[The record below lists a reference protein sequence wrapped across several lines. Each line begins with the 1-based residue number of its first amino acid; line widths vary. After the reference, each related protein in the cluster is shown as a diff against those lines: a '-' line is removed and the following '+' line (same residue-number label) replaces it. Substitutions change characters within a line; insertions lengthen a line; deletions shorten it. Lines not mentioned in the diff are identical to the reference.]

1 MFRRLALSTFAALA
15 LSAAPA
21 VAHGGPGHHGPGHGH
36 GGHGHGHGHH
46 HGPKPPKPPKTVDL
60 QVLGIND
67 LHGNLEPTTV
77 SNQAA
82 GGVAYL
88 GSYLAAARAANPDG
102 TITVHAGDTVGA
114 SPLISSWFHD
124 EPTVEATNL
133 MGLDAGTVGN
143 HEFDEGGTEM
153 LRLIRGGHRDDGK
166 QLKGGVDTS
175 DPDYAGADYPYVS
188 ANVTYADSGRY
199 VLPPFTIVKRE
210 GVRVGIIGVTTTE
223 TPSIVVPDAVAPFR
237 FGDLSDAVNKQ
248 VKVLNKLG
256 VHTIVVLAHA
266 GGFQDPGKD
275 PAGEILTETAQMS
288 PDVDLVVAGHTHS
301 YLNTKVNNALVVQAY
316 KYGTAFDKVTLTV
329 DRRTKDVTASSADV
343 VTTYDDAVAPQADL
357 QSLVQTFKD
366 RIAPVSTRVV
376 GTAQAPATR
385 TTTAAGES
393 ALGDLIADAQAHGA
407 GAQIALMNPGG
418 IRADLKAGQLTF
430 GDLFAVQPFDNGL
443 VRMTLTGAQ
452 LKAVL
457 EQQFRATAG
466 DDKILQVSGLKVTYD
481 RTRAEGDRITA
492 LTLADGTAIDPAAS
506 YTVAC
511 NSFLATGGDGFTVFK
526 DGTGVTSFGT
536 DVDALEGYVESLP
549 QPFAIPDPTSSPRI
563 VKTA

>member
-1 MFRRLALSTFAALA
+1 VLRIALSTFAVLALA
-15 LSAAPA
+15 AAPA
-21 VAHGGPGHHGPGHGH
+21 QAHGGH
-36 GGHGHGHGHH
+36 GGHSGHGHGHH
-46 HGPKPPKPPKTVDL
+46 HPPKPPKTVQL
-60 QVLGIND
+60 QVLGVND
-67 LHGNLEPTTV
+67 LHGNLEPSLV
-77 SNQAA
+77 SDKAA

-88 GSYLAAARAANPDG
+88 GSYLAAAKAANPRG

-124 EPTVEATNL
+124 EPTIEATNL
-133 MGLDAGTVGN
+133 MGLDVGTVGN
-143 HEFDEGGTEM
+143 HEFDEGGPEM

-175 DPDYAGADYPYVS
+175 DPNYAGADYPYVS
-188 ANVTYADSGRY
+188 ANVTYASNGKY

-210 GVRVGIIGVTTTE
+210 GVKVGIIGVTTTE
-223 TPSIVVPDAVAPFR
+223 TPSIVVPDAVAPFK

-256 VHTIVVLAHA
+256 IHTIVVLAHA
-266 GGFQDPGKD
+266 GGYQDPGKD
-275 PAGEILTETAQMS
+275 PAGEILTETAQMG

-301 YLNTKVNNALVVQAY
+301 YLNTRVNNALVVQAY

-329 DRRTKDVTASSADV
+329 DRRTKDVTASTADV

-357 QSLVQTFKD
+357 ASLVQTFKD
-366 RIAPVSTRVV
+366 RIAPVSSRVV
-376 GTAQAPATR
+376 GTAAGVATR
-385 TTTAAGES
+385 DTTAAGES
-393 ALGDLIADAQAHGA
+393 SLGDLIADAQAHET
-407 GAQIALMNPGG
+407 GAQVALMNPGG

-443 VRMTLTGAQ
+443 VKMTLTGAQ

-457 EQQFRATAG
+457 EQQFPAAG
-466 DDKILQVSGLKVTYD
+466 DKILQVSGLKETYD
-481 RTRAEGDRITA
+481 KTRAEGDRITA

-526 DGTGVTSFGT
+526 DGTGVTSYGT
-536 DVDALEGYVESLP
+536 DVDALEHHVEALT
-549 QPFAIPDPTSSPRI
+549 QPFAVPDPTSDPRI
-563 VKTA
+563 ARTA

>member
-1 MFRRLALSTFAALA
+1 VLRLALSILAALA

-21 VAHGGPGHHGPGHGH
+21 SAHGGPHGHH
-36 GGHGHGHGHH
+36 GHGHGHGNGHGHH
-46 HGPKPPKPPKTVDL
+46 PHQPRTVQL
-60 QVLGIND
+60 QVLGVND
-67 LHGNLEPTTV
+67 LHGNLEPTLV
-77 SNQAA
+77 SGQAA

-88 GSYLAAARAANPDG
+88 GSYLAAARAADPKG

-124 EPTVEATNL
+124 EPTIKATNL
-133 MGLDAGTVGN
+133 LGLDAGTVGN
-143 HEFDEGGTEM
+143 HEFDEGGPEM
-153 LRLIRGGHRDDGK
+153 LRLIQGGHRDDGE
-166 QLKGGVDTS
+166 QLKGGEDTS

-188 ANVTYADSGRY
+188 ANVIYADSGRY
-199 VLPPFTIVKRE
+199 VLPPFTILKRE
-210 GVRVGIIGVTTTE
+210 GVKVGVIGVTTTE
-223 TPSIVVPDAVAPFR
+223 TPSIVVPDAVAPFK

-301 YLNTKVNNALVVQAY
+301 FLNTKVNNALVVQAY
-316 KYGTAFDKVTLTV
+316 RYGTAFDKVTLTV

-343 VTTYDDAVAPQADL
+343 VTTYDAGIQPQADL
-357 QSLVQTFKD
+357 AALVQTYKD
-366 RIAPVSTRVV
+366 RIAPVSSRVV
-376 GTAQAPATR
+376 GTAASPATR
-385 TTTAAGES
+385 AVTPAGES
-393 ALGDLIADAQAHGA
+393 ALGDLIADAQAHETGA
-407 GAQIALMNPGG
+407 RIALMNPGG

-443 VRMTLTGAQ
+443 VKMTLTGAQ

-457 EQQFRATAG
+457 EQQFPAAG
-466 DDKILQVSGLKVTYD
+466 DKILQVSGIKETYD
-481 RTRAEGDRITA
+481 KTRAEGDRITA
-492 LTLADGTAIDPAAS
+492 LTLADGTAVDPAAS

-526 DGTGVTSFGT
+526 EGTGVTSYGT
-536 DVDALEGYVESLP
+536 DVDALENYVKSLA
-549 QPFAIPDPTSSPRI
+549 QPFAVPDPASSPRI
-563 VKTA
+563 AKTA

>member
-1 MFRRLALSTFAALA
+1 MFRLALSILAALA

-21 VAHGGPGHHGPGHGH
+21 SAHGGPHGHHR
-36 GGHGHGHGHH
+36 GHGHGHGHH
-46 HGPKPPKPPKTVDL
+46 HPKPKPPRTVQL
-60 QVLGIND
+60 QVLGVND
-67 LHGNLEPTTV
+67 LHGNLEPTLV
-77 SNQAA
+77 SGKAA

-88 GSYLAAARAANPDG
+88 GSYLAAAKAADPKG

-124 EPTVEATNL
+124 EPTIEATNL
-133 MGLDAGTVGN
+133 MHFDVGTLGN

-166 QLKGGVDTS
+166 QVKGGQDTS
-175 DPDYAGADYPYVS
+175 DPDFPGADYPYVS
-188 ANVTYADSGRY
+188 ANVTYAENGKY

-210 GVRVGIIGVTTTE
+210 GVKVGIIGVTTTE
-223 TPSIVVPDAVAPFR
+223 TPSIVVPDAVAPFH
-237 FGDLSDAVNKQ
+237 FGDISDAVDKQ
-248 VKVLNKLG
+248 VKVLNRLG

-266 GGFQDPGKD
+266 GGFQDPGTD

-301 YLNTKVNNALVVQAY
+301 LLNTRVNNALVVQAY
-316 KYGTAFDKVTLTV
+316 RYGTAFDKVTLTV
-329 DRRTKDVTASSADV
+329 DRRKGDVTASTADV
-343 VTTYDDAVAPQADL
+343 VTTYDEGITPQPALAD
-357 QSLVQTFKD
+357 LVQTFKD
-366 RIAPVSTRVV
+366 RIAPVSSRVV
-376 GTAQAPATR
+376 GTAAGPATR
-385 TTTAAGES
+385 DVTAAGES
-393 ALGDLIADAQAHGA
+393 SLGDLIADAQAHET

-443 VRMTLTGAQ
+443 VKMTLTGAQ

-457 EQQFRATAG
+457 EQQFPAAG
-466 DDKILQVSGLKVTYD
+466 DKILQVSGIKETYD
-481 RTRAEGDRITA
+481 RTRAEGDRITS
-492 LTLADGTAIDPAAS
+492 LTLADGTPIDPAAT

-526 DGTGVTSFGT
+526 DGTGVTSYGT
-536 DVDALEGYVESLP
+536 DVDALENHVEALS
-549 QPFAIPDPTSSPRI
+549 QPFAIPDPGSTPRI
-563 VKTA
+563 TRTA

>member
-1 MFRRLALSTFAALA
+1 VLSRIVLSTLAAVA
-15 LSAAPA
+15 LTAAPA
-21 VAHGGPGHHGPGHGH
+21 AAHGH
-36 GGHGHGHGHH
+36 GGHHPGHGRGHH
-46 HGPKPPKPPKTVDL
+46 HHPPKPKPPKTVDL
-60 QVLGIND
+60 QVLGVND
-67 LHGNLEPTTV
+67 LHGNLEPTLV
-77 SNQAA
+77 SGQAA

-88 GSYLAAARAANPDG
+88 GSYLAAAKAADPQG

-124 EPTVEATNL
+124 EPTIEATNL
-133 MGLDAGTVGN
+133 MNFDVGTVGN

-153 LRLIRGGHRDDGK
+153 LRLIRGGHREDGK
-166 QLKGGVDTS
+166 QLKDGADTS
-175 DPDYAGADYPYVS
+175 DPDFPGAQYPYVS

-199 VLPPFTIVKRE
+199 VLPPFQVVKRE
-210 GVRVGIIGVTTTE
+210 GVKVGFIGVTTTE

-248 VKVLNKLG
+248 VKVLHRLG

-275 PAGEILTETAQMS
+275 PAGEILDETAQMDH
-288 PDVDLVVAGHTHS
+288 DVDLVVAGHTHS
-301 YLNTKVNNALVVQAY
+301 LLNTRVNNALVVQAY

-329 DRRTKDVTASSADV
+329 DRRTRDVTASTADV
-343 VTTYDDAVAPQADL
+343 VTTFDAGVTPQPALAD
-357 QSLVQTFKD
+357 LVQTFKD
-366 RIAPVSTRVV
+366 RIAPVSSRVV
-376 GTAQAPATR
+376 GTAAAPATR
-385 TTTAAGES
+385 TVTSAGES
-393 ALGDLIADAQAHGA
+393 ALGDLIADAQAHET
-407 GAQIALMNPGG
+407 GAQVALMNPGG

-452 LKAVL
+452 LKAIL
-457 EQQFRATAG
+457 EQQFPASG
-466 DDKILQVSGLKVTYD
+466 DKILQVSGLKETYD
-481 RTRAEGDRITA
+481 RTRPEGDRITS

-526 DGTGVTSFGT
+526 EGAGVTSYGT
-536 DVDALEGYVESLP
+536 DIDALEHHVEALS
-549 QPFAIPDPTSSPRI
+549 QPFAVPDPATAPRI
-563 VKTA
+563 TRTA